1 MIMNEQVLSKKQ
13 MQHLKEIGV
22 DISGAS
28 MKFISDYPS
37 CDYNDED
44 ECRFVPVGV
53 NFYAKRYNEGGRTFT
68 LQDMIN
74 LMPKHIGE
82 YTLNWYISDE
92 TLRYDR
98 MDCWDRFDVLKDL
111 SFIFDENE
119 TIMDVAYK
127 MLCKL
132 AEGGYLNKK

>member
-1 MIMNEQVLSKKQ
+1 MNEQVLSIEQ
-13 MQHLKEIGV
+13 MQYLKEIGV

-28 MKFISDYPS
+28 MKFISVYPS
-37 CDYNDED
+37 CDYDDDN
-44 ECRFVPVGV
+44 ECRFVPVDV

-74 LMPKHIGE
+74 LMPKRIGE

-111 SFIFDENE
+111 SFIFDDNE

-132 AEGGYLNKK
+132 AEGGYLSKK